1 MWRLLVRRGGSGI
14 AIDLDENKPRRIIL
28 LLNDIEPGHTLFFK
42 ARPGIRQRRSFKL
55 FHCFRF
61 DMNMNVNNEHI
72 FYKTILNPTLY
83 GVEWQLY
90 EWVGKE

>member
-1 MWRLLVRRGGSGI
+1 
-14 AIDLDENKPRRIIL
+14 
-28 LLNDIEPGHTLFFK
+28 
-42 ARPGIRQRRSFKL
+42 
-55 FHCFRF
+55 
-61 DMNMNVNNEHI
+61 MNMNVNNEHI